1 MICCREFVRAVKDGM
16 FEFDLDQTGNAY
28 LELNR
33 STIAGRVLVIRHQ
46 YKMTYCPFCGAKLDL
61 DYKTPQ
67 GAFEPD
73 MEEIFHPGGVVEPVD
88 HSVVVNQEP
97 GSEVHTTV

>member
-1 MICCREFVRAVKDGM
+1 MICCREFVKAVKDGM
-16 FEFDLDQTGNAY
+16 FGFDLDQVGNAY

-33 STIAGRVLVIRHQ
+33 SVIVGRGPVIRHQ

-73 MEEIFHPGGVVEPVD
+73 LEEIFHPGGVLKPEDRSIVI
-88 HSVVVNQEP
+88 NQEP

>member
-33 STIAGRVLVIRHQ
+33 SIIVGRAPVIRHQ

-73 MEEIFHPGGVVEPVD
+73 MEEIFHSDGTMRSED
-88 HSVVVNQEP
+88 SSVIINQEP